1 MSMTPRGALRVVVVF
16 AVAVTAAA
24 YASRA
29 DETPTDLSQF
39 YGFKPLEIFKLEQR
53 SAGMVAG
60 DLNHDGLTDLLIADN
75 SHNRLDLLQQRKT
88 KPEVEEKIPEKGV
101 NYLGS
106 TWRFEHRKL
115 PVDKQVAATALGDF
129 NKDGLTDI
137 AYFGVPDRLIVRFQ
151 PKTGEWT
158 ESVTFRLPDVNPA
171 SWIIA
176 AGDLNNDERDDIAVL
191 GKGDTYLLYQ
201 GADGKLAPPKT
212 LMNTSS
218 KLSLAQ
224 IADFDGDGRKDLCY
238 IADDDSARSLCAR
251 LQGPNGQLGPELGFD
266 LQKPRAITVSNVDGK
281 PGQEILTIDASTGRL
296 KASKIS
302 RPVAKKGE
310 LAARLIQYG
319 FGQSS
324 GKDRDLAVGDLDGD
338 GLNDVVVTDPEAA
351 QMIVF
356 RQRKDQGLDLGTP
369 FPGLVGA
376 EQVRVADLDGD
387 KAAEVIVLS
396 SKERSIGVSNLK
408 EGRLTFSQ
416 PLPVEGEPVAI
427 ELADFDSDGK
437 KDVIYLSRQKEGRSS
452 KYGMHVLNKTDD
464 GWKLKD
470 FGGKPSVPLDL
481 PATPTRLVLLDANAD
496 GKPEFLIFFGGE
508 KNPALI
514 TLDETGKPKITATDA
529 GIRLGDVNEG
539 GVFIGVVDKPAVLVA
554 RDNFVRNLQLDE
566 KQQWKVADQ
575 YNAVESNAKIVG
587 AAALNLD
594 GEDGNEIVLVDS
606 GIRKLR
612 ILRKEGSLYRN
623 WKEVEIGAFP
633 YKGTQVADLNGDG
646 QDDLLLFGTGRFA
659 VLYAGQTNPV
669 LEEVGTFESKL
680 ENTFF
685 ADVTAGDVNGD
696 GKTDIVLIDTRSHF
710 VEIVNYHP
718 VKGLRHA
725 LHFKVFESKSFG
737 NDDDSGTEP
746 RESVIVDVTGDG
758 RADLVLLAHDR
769 LLVYPQ
775 DTGEGTT
782 AGK

>member
-1 MSMTPRGALRVVVVF
+1 MSLRKCFVCSSLAVV
-16 AVAVTAAA
+16 AGLI
-24 YASRA
+24 SWGLRA
-29 DETPTDLSQF
+29 EETPTDLSQY
-39 YGFKPLEIFKLEQR
+39 YGFKNVEIFKLEQR
-53 SAGMVAG
+53 SAGMVAA
-60 DLNHDGLTDLLIADN
+60 DLNHDGLIDLLIADN
-75 SHNRLDLLQQRKT
+75 GHNRLDLLQQRKT

-101 NYLGS
+101 NFLGS

-115 PVDKQVAATALGDF
+115 AVDKQVAAIATGDF
-129 NKDGLTDI
+129 NKDGLTDVV
-137 AYFGVPDRLIVRFQ
+137 YFGVPDRLIVRYQ
-151 PKTGEWT
+151 PKSGEWT
-158 ESVTFRLPDVNPA
+158 ESTTFRLPDVGPT

-176 AGDLNNDERDDIAVL
+176 AGDLNHDERDDVAVL
-191 GKGDTYLLYQ
+191 GKGDTYVLYQ
-201 GADGKLAPPKT
+201 QADGKLAAPKT
-212 LMNTSS
+212 LMNTST

-238 IADDDSARSLCAR
+238 ISEDDSTRSLCAR
-251 LQGPNGQLGPELGFD
+251 LQGPDGTLGPELGFD
-266 LQKPRAITVSNVDGK
+266 LQKPRAITVANVDGK
-281 PGQEILTIDASTGRL
+281 PGQEILTIDSQTGRL
-296 KASKIS
+296 KASRIS

-356 RQRKDQGLDLGTP
+356 RQRKEQGLDLGTP

-387 KAAEVIVLS
+387 KSAEVIVLS
-396 SKERSIGVSNLK
+396 SRERSIGLSNLK
-408 EGRLTFSQ
+408 EGRLTFPQ
-416 PLPVEGEPVAI
+416 PLPVEAEPVAI
-427 ELADFDSDGK
+427 ELADFDGDGK
-437 KDVIYLSRQKEGRSS
+437 KDVVYISRQKEGRSS
-452 KYGMHVLNKTDD
+452 KYGLHVLNKTAD

-470 FGGKPSVPLDL
+470 FGGKSSVPLDL
-481 PATPTRLVLLDANAD
+481 PATPTRLMLLETNSD
-496 GKPEFLIFFGGE
+496 GKPEFLVFYGGE
-508 KNPALI
+508 KTPSLV
-514 TLDETGKPKITATDA
+514 TPDETGKAKLITAEG
-529 GIRLGDVNEG
+529 GIRLGDVAEG
-539 GVFIGVVDKPAVLVA
+539 AVFLGTVDKQAVLVA
-554 RDNFVRNLQLDE
+554 KDNFVRNLQLDD
-566 KQQWKVADQ
+566 KLQWKVVDQ

-594 GEDGNEIVLVDS
+594 GEPGNEIVLVDS
-606 GIRKLR
+606 GIKKLR
-612 ILRKEGSLYRN
+612 ILRKEGSLFRN
-623 WKEVEIGAFP
+623 WKEVELGSFP

-659 VLYAGQTNPV
+659 VLYSGQTNPV

-685 ADVTAGDVNGD
+685 ADVVAGDVNGD
-696 GKTDIVLIDTRSHF
+696 GKTDVVLIDTRSHF
-710 VEIVNYHP
+710 VEIVNYDP
-718 VKGLRHA
+718 TKGLRHA

-775 DTGEGTT
+775 DAGEAKT